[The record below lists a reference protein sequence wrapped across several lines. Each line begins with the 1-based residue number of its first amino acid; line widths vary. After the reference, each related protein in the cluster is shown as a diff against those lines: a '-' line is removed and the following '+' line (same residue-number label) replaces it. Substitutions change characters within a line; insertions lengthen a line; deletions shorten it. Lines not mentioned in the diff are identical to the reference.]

1 MRKIFLNSS
10 DLQATEMAF
19 EPIPEAI
26 FFLEIQFN

>member
-10 DLQATEMAF
+10 DFQATEMAF

-26 FFLEIQFN
+26 FFLVIQFN